1 MNQKQLL
8 PLIRSEVSR
17 QLCGYIQGKGLN
29 DLDSYIVPSALD
41 GRQGVLGCL
50 TLAVQAREEA
60 RHEV

>member
-1 MNQKQLL
+1 MRLHT
-8 PLIRSEVSR
+8 
-17 QLCGYIQGKGLN
+17 GKGLN